1 MTVKTIPIVLLGLV
15 LAFPALA
22 VQGASEGLLLWYQTV
37 LPALAPFLI
46 LTQLLTVS
54 GAAGLLVKPVYPLV
68 SRLFH
73 VSAAG
78 TYILLCGLLCG
89 YPLGAKLCGD
99 YFRQGKISQKEA
111 QYLLAFC
118 CHPSPMFLLGYV
130 RQQLPVGIN
139 SGLLLLSVCLPVP
152 LLSFLAQ
159 KLYQPQTDGQRTSS
173 SVRLET
179 APVCLESILLSSA
192 ETMVLIGGCMMM
204 FSIFAL
210 WIRQLSILPVRLQ
223 ALVAG
228 AVEMTTGIHQIS
240 TVFPEYTAVA
250 PALAAAA
257 FGGISGIFQT
267 KSVLSDSL
275 IQEKHSQE
283 GLPVT
288 SKNAGG
294 LSIRHYV
301 LWKLIHAGLTCIAAQ
316 LLIHLMQPLGL

>member
-54 GAAGLLVKPVYPLV
+54 GGAGLLVKPVYPLV

-73 VSAAG
+73 VSASG

-130 RQQLPVGIN
+130 
-139 SGLLLLSVCLPVP
+139 
-152 LLSFLAQ
+152 
-159 KLYQPQTDGQRTSS
+159 
-173 SVRLET
+173 
-179 APVCLESILLSSA
+179 
-192 ETMVLIGGCMMM
+192 
-204 FSIFAL
+204 
-210 WIRQLSILPVRLQ
+210 
-223 ALVAG
+223 
-228 AVEMTTGIHQIS
+228 
-240 TVFPEYTAVA
+240 
-250 PALAAAA
+250 
-257 FGGISGIFQT
+257 
-267 KSVLSDSL
+267 
-275 IQEKHSQE
+275 
-283 GLPVT
+283 
-288 SKNAGG
+288 
-294 LSIRHYV
+294 
-301 LWKLIHAGLTCIAAQ
+301 
-316 LLIHLMQPLGL
+316 